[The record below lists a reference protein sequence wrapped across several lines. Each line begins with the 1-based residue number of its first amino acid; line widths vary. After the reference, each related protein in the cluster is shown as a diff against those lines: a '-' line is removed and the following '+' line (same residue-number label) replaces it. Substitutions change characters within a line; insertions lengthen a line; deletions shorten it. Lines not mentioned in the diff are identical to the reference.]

1 MSATVS
7 IESIRARILAS
18 APTHDYRMCLDPDL
32 RTKITEAAAQVD
44 ALKQQQAKQA
54 DAEDAPKRRTIGGK
68 SLADQITD
76 AEQALAEADTEAIS
90 AGAIILLRWRMLS
103 GDEYQALNDVALDAH
118 PEGGSRFFADLQGRL
133 RETSFVGA
141 FTPSGDDIGVTWGEV
156 YRSLS
161 MGDVEAITLQ
171 LIGFNKSAAAVPFIR
186 ASSGRS
192 AQS

>member
-1 MSATVS
+1 MSTIS

-18 APTHDYRMCLDPDL
+18 APTHDYRMCLDPEL

-44 ALKQQQAKQA
+44 ALKQQAKQA
-54 DAEDAPKRRTIGGK
+54 DDEDAPKRRTIGGK

-76 AEQALAEADTEAIS
+76 AEQALAEVDAEAVN

-161 MGDVEAITLQ
+161 MGDVETITLQ
-171 LIGFNKSAAAVPFIR
+171 LIGFNKSAAAVPFTR

>member
-1 MSATVS
+1 MSTIS

-18 APTHDYRMCLDPDL
+18 APTHDYRMCLDPEL

-44 ALKQQQAKQA
+44 ALKQQAKQA
-54 DAEDAPKRRTIGGK
+54 DGEDAPKRRTIGGK

-76 AEQALAEADTEAIS
+76 AEQALAEVDAEAVN

-161 MGDVEAITLQ
+161 MGDVETITLQ
-171 LIGFNKSAAAVPFIR
+171 LIGFNKSAAAVPFTR